1 MGAYEYKHLQRYLKS
16 WGRDVVQ
23 EAKERLVAAGKG
35 GGDLENSI
43 SSRVI
48 DEGESYVVEFS
59 MANYGSFVDKGVSG
73 VGGSIKTGI
82 HKGSHSGV
90 NKYVDYNGNSQ
101 ISPYRFGS
109 GTGKKGGM
117 EKGIRSFIRKKNINR
132 SSVTGRF
139 IPAKSIAIA
148 IMKVLWIKGIKGV
161 SFFQDSLMLGL
172 SEFKLE
178 VAPEIK
184 EDLIDTLVTFPNIE
198 RA

>member
-16 WGRDVVQ
+16 WGREVVE

-35 GGDLENSI
+35 GGDLEKSLT
-43 SSRVI
+43 SRVI
-48 DEGESYVVEFS
+48 DEGENYVVEFS
-59 MANYGSFVDKGVSG
+59 MADYGIFVDKGVRG
-73 VGGSIKTGI
+73 VGSSIKTGE
-82 HKGSHSGV
+82 HKGNYSGERY
-90 NKYVDYNGNSQ
+90 YVDYNSNNK

-109 GTGKKGGM
+109 GKGEKGGM
-117 EKGIRSFIRKKNINR
+117 EKGIRSFIRKNNINR
-132 SSVTGRF
+132 SSVTGKF

-148 IMKVLWIKGIKGV
+148 IMRVLWIKGIKGV

-172 SEFKLE
+172 SEFRTS

-184 EDLIDTLVTFPNIE
+184 EDVIDTLVTFPNIE

>member
-16 WGRDVVQ
+16 WGKDVVQ

-43 SSRVI
+43 TSRVI
-48 DEGESYVVEFS
+48 NEGESYVVEFS
-59 MANYGSFVDKGVSG
+59 MADYGTFVDKGVRG
-73 VGGSIKTGI
+73 AGGKIKTGE
-82 HKGSHSGV
+82 HKGDHSGIR
-90 NKYVDYNGNSQ
+90 KYVDYNGDSL

-109 GTGKKGGM
+109 GKGKKGGM
-117 EKGIRSFIRKKNINR
+117 ETGIRSFIRKNNINR

-139 IPAKSIAIA
+139 IPAKSITIA
-148 IMKVLWIKGIKGV
+148 IMRVLWIKGIKGV

-172 SEFKLE
+172 SEFRLD

-184 EDLIDTLVTFPNIE
+184 EDVIDTLVTFPNIE